1 MSERKRELE
10 QVNIAKRKNLYEQ
23 MGTITFQLINS
34 NDNQLVNQHFVQKGW
49 FVDIELLQVYIY
61 VRYPFYKADGGL

>member
-34 NDNQLVNQHFVQKGW
+34 NDN
-49 FVDIELLQVYIY
+49 
-61 VRYPFYKADGGL
+61 